1 MLAKVQPV
9 RGVKAVA
16 VHCAHLMRCSA
27 SHRRVDV
34 VEGDTMPR
42 LPAAA
47 QACTRASN
55 CSGASSK
62 QRRRQASL
70 PTIAAAS
77 CGGLQST
84 TTSTP
89 QQNVINQ
96 CDVVEYEDIHIV
108 VSLPT
113 GLVQVHQGSRSHIGC
128 RWWQLQARARLLEGS
143 DVDRQKTPW
152 CEETCPLERYRCLV

>member
-47 QACTRASN
+47 HACTRASN

-70 PTIAAAS
+70 PTTAAAS

-89 QQNVINQ
+89 QQSVINQ
-96 CDVVEYEDIHIV
+96 CDVVEDLV

-113 GLVQVHQGSRSHIGC
+113 GLVQVRQGSRCHIGC

-152 CEETCPLERYRCLV
+152 CEETCPNLGRYRCLV